1 MITCNIYYSIEVSY
15 YIVLF
20 YVLYLL
26 AEILETFSS
35 LPVLTMTTEFTA
47 HINFISTTDSQQFS
61 RYTTLHHTSSVSSVK
76 HTTAS
81 VINITQLP
89 QCEHSYVQ
97 LLHLHNS

>member
-1 MITCNIYYSIEVSY
+1 MVTYNIHYSVEVSY
-15 YIVLF
+15 YVVLF
-20 YVLYLL
+20 YVLYLY
-26 AEILETFSS
+26 AEILEAVSS
-35 LPVLTMTTEFTA
+35 LPVLTMTTAFTTTQ
-47 HINFISTTDSQQFS
+47 INVISTTDSQQFS

-97 LLHLHNS
+97 